1 MIEFK
6 NILERRNRGILL
18 DIVMF
23 AVNAFLIMVLARRLA
38 DVVDEAHQGVIVSK
52 MAMALY
58 CGALVF
64 LQPVGAILK
73 SRRVSQRC
81 AGEDHTRAKF
91 VSDFAYFYL
100 VSQVILMGAGIS
112 FLMGLFGQR
121 HLLDSICL
129 GQAALALL
137 LGFVNLMIINLYRTP
152 PNRKPLL
159 KFFDSPQSEMLGD
172 LCLLLNVILA
182 QAFWGF
188 LMLHVIRHE
197 LFAVTDGLFWLNLF
211 IPAKDYT
218 VVAKLGWL
226 LIALLVFYLSPRFI
240 FLIEDKHRKTAWL
253 TMLLANS
260 PVFYRMFF
268 AST

>member
-1 MIEFK
+1 
-6 NILERRNRGILL
+6 
-18 DIVMF
+18 
-23 AVNAFLIMVLARRLA
+23 
-38 DVVDEAHQGVIVSK
+38 
-52 MAMALY
+52 MAMAMY

-73 SRRVSQRC
+73 RRRVSQRC

-91 VSDFAYFYL
+91 VNDFAYFYL

-159 KFFDSPQSEMLGD
+159 KFFDSPQSDFGD
-172 LCLLLNVILA
+172 
-182 QAFWGF
+182 
-188 LMLHVIRHE
+188 
-197 LFAVTDGLFWLNLF
+197 
-211 IPAKDYT
+211 
-218 VVAKLGWL
+218 
-226 LIALLVFYLSPRFI
+226 S
-240 FLIEDKHRKTAWL
+240 
-253 TMLLANS
+253 
-260 PVFYRMFF
+260 
-268 AST
+268 